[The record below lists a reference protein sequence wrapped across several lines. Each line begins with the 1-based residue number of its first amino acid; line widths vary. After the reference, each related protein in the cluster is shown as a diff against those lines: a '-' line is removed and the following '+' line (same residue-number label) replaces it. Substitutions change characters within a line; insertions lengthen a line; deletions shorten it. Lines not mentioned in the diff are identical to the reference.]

1 MVNSNNINKSP
12 HNASMLNI
20 KHPNTNNSD
29 KTIPKPIENIT
40 NVSMSS
46 HVSKSSTLKE
56 RTKSHA
62 MSHAKSHSI
71 TDSNEIDDSSAG
83 PKVFDLDGG
92 SVGSNECMNTEEQE
106 DTKWKD
112 VYGAVHE
119 YLKKSKYVNNL

>member
-46 HVSKSSTLKE
+46 
-56 RTKSHA
+56 TKSHA